1 MAKGRIWLERVG
13 LSFNEKLKNDDLRDL
28 ATRRLILMKEALS
41 EVSIRMSGEELADVA
56 KNDEDNWVGL

>member
-13 LSFNEKLKNDDLRDL
+13 LSFNEKLKNDELRDL

-41 EVSIRMSGEELADVA
+41 EVSIRMSGGDLVDVA
-56 KNDEDNWVGL
+56 KNDED